1 MERAHFLHRAL
12 PCAIDIALSELFM
25 AYKYFIETLKTLRT
39 LKSLRLIGNSPEM
52 A

>member
-1 MERAHFLHRAL
+1 MRIFFARRSLEINVVKLSH
-12 PCAIDIALSELFM
+12 AI